1 MILYLTEIL
10 RQLHDFF
17 DVLRYI
23 TVRSIG
29 STLTALFITLFGGPF
44 IIRLLRLK
52 QVHQVIRAEGPQSH
66 HVKKGT
72 PTMGGV
78 LIAGATLISSLLW
91 ADISILSVRLLI
103 LTVFLFSII
112 GMVDDYRKIKGGNAK
127 GMAAREKFFWQ
138 SLAAFILVIILYYG
152 AEFAAQTQLI
162 IPIFKEAVY
171 DLGPGFIVLGYLVIV
186 SSVNSVNMT
195 DGLDGLV
202 LIPTILIMSALMV
215 FGYVAGNYVMA
226 DYLQLPYI
234 PNVGEVTVFGG
245 ALVGAC
251 LGFLWYNTYPAQI
264 FMGDTGSMLLGGC
277 LGLVAILVRQEII
290 YFIMSGIFV
299 AETLSVII
307 QVGCYKTMGRRPFRM
322 APLHHHFE
330 LMGIP
335 EPKVIVR
342 FWIVTMVLVT
352 LGLATL
358 KIR

>member
-1 MILYLTEIL
+1 MILYLAEIL
-10 RQLHDFF
+10 SELNDVF

-29 STLTALFITLFGGPF
+29 STLTALFVTLFCAPF
-44 IIRLLRLK
+44 VIRFLQLR
-52 QVHQVIRAEGPQSH
+52 QVHQVIRTEGPQSH
-66 HVKKGT
+66 HSKKGT
-72 PTMGGV
+72 PTMGGA
-78 LIAGATLISSLLW
+78 LIAAATLLSSLLW
-91 ADISILSVRLLI
+91 ADIGILNLRLLI
-103 LTVFLFSII
+103 LAIFLFTLI

-138 SLAAFILVIILYYG
+138 SLAALLLVVILYHG
-152 AEFAAQTQLI
+152 SEFAVQRQLI
-162 IPIFKEAVY
+162 VPVFKELVY

-202 LIPTILIMSALMV
+202 LIPTILIMGALMV
-215 FGYVAGNYVMA
+215 FAYVGGNYVMA

-234 PNVGEVTVFGG
+234 PDLGEVTVFGG

-277 LGLVAILVRQEII
+277 LGLVAILVRQEIV

-299 AETLSVII
+299 AETLSVIL
-307 QVGCYKTMGRRPFRM
+307 QVGCYKTLGRRPFRM